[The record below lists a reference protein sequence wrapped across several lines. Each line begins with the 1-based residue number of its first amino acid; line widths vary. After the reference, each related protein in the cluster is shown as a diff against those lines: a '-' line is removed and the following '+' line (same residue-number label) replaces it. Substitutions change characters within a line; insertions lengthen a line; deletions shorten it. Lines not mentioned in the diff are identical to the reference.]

1 MARSGPEHLLLGI
14 LEDAC
19 QPAAKVRV
27 SRRHRQIIAHVGLP
41 EGYQGA
47 AGLLLAALE
56 VDLDRL
62 REATED
68 EAGEKV
74 TVTTP
79 GISHRPWDSGNCS
92 AE

>member
-14 LEDAC
+14 VEDAC

-62 REATED
+62 REA
-68 EAGEKV
+68 V

-79 GISHRPWDSGNCS
+79 GISHRPLDSGNCS